1 MFEHEQAYRKDD
13 FEKFLQAAIT
23 ICGAGA
29 LGSNLAYHLVKQG
42 YTKIKVLDKDRVE
55 QHNIPTQ
62 LWSTRDVGVVKVR
75 ALQNIIHRDT
85 GTLIEI
91 IHKELTDSNAS
102 SLLKN
107 SNLVVD
113 VFDNWASRNA
123 VGSACRELKIP
134 CLHAGMS
141 DDGFAETKWDE
152 QYNPSS
158 DATAEKSAPA
168 EAPCNVALSRTLV
181 MLTVAVTA
189 EVIAQFIQSGA
200 QINRE
205 ITLRDLKLWDI

>member
-13 FEKFLQAAIT
+13 FEKFQQAVIT

-42 YTKIKVLDKDRVE
+42 YKKIKVLDKDRVE

-62 LWSTRDVGVVKVR
+62 LWSTRDAGVVKVR

-85 GTLIEI
+85 GILIEI
-91 IHKELTDSNAS
+91 IHKELTDSNAR
-102 SLLKN
+102 SLVKN

-113 VFDNWASRNA
+113 LFDNWASRNA
-123 VGSACRELKIP
+123 VGYACRELKIP

-141 DDGFAETKWDE
+141 DDGFAEAKWDE
-152 QYNPSS
+152 QYIFGS
-158 DATAEKSAPA
+158 DTTAEKIAPA

-189 EVIAQFIQSGA
+189 EVIAQFIQSGTR
-200 QINRE
+200 INRE